1 MRTTSTLR
9 GPVLVAAIAAASL
22 LGACA
27 SKRPGVTEQIGESR
41 ASIEAAQAAVGN
53 ESSAELASARLRLA
67 QAQEA
72 ARHGDHSKARRLA
85 DEAEADAALAR
96 AKMSRE
102 KSEKAAAEID
112 KGLATLREELTRQ
125 QGTTASPVKP

>member
-1 MRTTSTLR
+1 MPTTSIMR
-9 GPVLVAAIAAASL
+9 GPVLVAAIATL
-22 LGACA
+22 GVLGACA
-27 SKRPGVTEQIGESR
+27 SKRPGVTEQLGESR
-41 ASIEAAQAAVGN
+41 AAIEAAQASVGN
-53 ESSAELASARLRLA
+53 ESSAEMISARTRLA

-72 ARHGDHSKARRLA
+72 ARQGDHSKARRLA
-85 DEAEADAALAR
+85 DEAEVDAALAR

-112 KGLATLREELTRQ
+112 KGLATLREELSRQ